1 MLRDGGFVEASVDAQ
16 RRLYRLKP
24 DSLQAVDK
32 WLAPFR
38 RFWTERVEAIE
49 RQLDRINQRSRTIAF
64 GVRETVRRSGAK
76 GGAVNFW
83 IRQTHRWVSIVFT
96 ITVIANFVAIAMA
109 SGGMPPAW
117 ITYSPLLPLAIFMFS
132 GLYLF
137 ILPYTAKR
145 RAGRTA

>member
-1 MLRDGGFVEASVDAQ
+1 M
-16 RRLYRLKP
+16 
-24 DSLQAVDK
+24 
-32 WLAPFR
+32 
-38 RFWTERVEAIE
+38 
-49 RQLDRINQRSRTIAF
+49 
-64 GVRETVRRSGAK
+64 
-76 GGAVNFW
+76 NFW

-117 ITYSPLLPLAIFMFS
+117 ITYSPLLPLAILMFS